1 MMKKKRLKKRV
12 VVPSSSDDDDSD
24 DVDSRGNIRGLIAYS
39 DDEIEPPAK
48 TLLPRPRKIAVSS
61 ASLRRGRLV
70 RSKSSA
76 SQRNHDAMRRRHDE
90 PVNAEPVG
98 TGLANMLLM
107 SHLCEHMSGVAN
119 ARRRRLRRKRRRV
132 ARKKRASD
140 TEDAT
145 DDETSDDDNDNDDDS
160 DDDSDS
166 DWIDGETSDDD
177 LEETL
182 TGTERKYF
190 KSLDKKRRCE
200 LVEEYDMLK
209 LSEKQ
214 EVPLKFRILTM
225 KKLSEQSRSFLLS
238 RLKNYQN
245 MEPGSNEFYK
255 LNSWFKNFDKLPFES
270 NASAIIPVQSGSRK
284 IYNFLQKSRETLDA
298 AVHGHDAV
306 KDEVVQLIATWISNK
321 HGSGQVL
328 ALQGPP
334 GNGKTTLVKHGL
346 AKVLQRP
353 FALIQLGGAKD
364 SAFLQGHEYTFEGSK
379 PGKIFEVLRDTG
391 SMAPLIFFDEIDKIS
406 DTPSGREISNLLC
419 HILDPVQNSHFQD
432 RYLSGIDLD
441 LSKAVFVLSF
451 NDESAIDPIL
461 KDRMRVIR
469 MRGFKMNE
477 KIDIASKFL
486 LPAIFREIKF
496 KPSNAI
502 FSDEILRFIV
512 EKYTKEDGVRDL
524 RRCLESLVT
533 KLNVLKLIGKKS
545 PAKISKIVKF
555 SAVGISFPVVVTEDI
570 VVALMRKDTKFNGIA
585 SMYL

>member
-12 VVPSSSDDDDSD
+12 IVPSSSEEDESD

-39 DDEIEPPAK
+39 DDEIEPPVK

-61 ASLRRGRLV
+61 ASQRRGRLT

-76 SQRNHDAMRRRHDE
+76 SQRPHDALRRRHEE
-90 PVNAEPVG
+90 PIKAEPVG
-98 TGLANMLLM
+98 SGLANMLLM

-119 ARRRRLRRKRRRV
+119 ARRRRLRRRKRRRV
-132 ARKKRASD
+132 ARKKRAGE

-145 DDETSDDDNDNDDDS
+145 DDETSDEDNDDS
-160 DDDSDS
+160 DDSDS
-166 DWIDGETSDDD
+166 DWIEGETSDDD

-182 TGTERKYF
+182 TGSERKYF

-225 KKLSEQSRSFLLS
+225 KKLTEQSRSFLLS
-238 RLKNYQN
+238 RLKNYQS

-255 LNSWFKNFDKLPFES
+255 LNSWFKNFDKLPIDS
-270 NASAIIPVQSGSRK
+270 HASTIIPVQSGSRK

-321 HGSGQVL
+321 NGCGQVL

-391 SMAPLIFFDEIDKIS
+391 TMAPLIFFDEIDKIS

-496 KPSNAI
+496 KASNAI
-502 FSDEILRFIV
+502 FSNDILRFII

-555 SAVGISFPVVVTEDI
+555 TAVGISFPVVLTEDI
-570 VVALMRKDTKFNGIA
+570 VVALMKKDTKFNGVA